1 MGLNLNKVIIAGN
14 LTQDPELR
22 QTQSGKSVVTFT
34 VAVNRSVKNDDNTY
48 RQETDFID
56 CQAWDK
62 RAEFLSRNFRKGSAV
77 CVLGGIRKRS
87 WTDSSA
93 TKRYATEVLCD
104 DILFAGV
111 KSAQEGEEAHSVENT
126 QQQVQMPQGQPV
138 APPSYSNDTARFEEL
153 KIDDD
158 LPFD

>member
-1 MGLNLNKVIIAGN
+1 MGLNLNKVIIAGY

-87 WTDSSA
+87 WTDSSG
-93 TKRYATEVLCD
+93 TKRYATEVLCE

-111 KSAQEGEEAHSVENT
+111 KSAQEGEEARGGVHTPQTPSNAPAEPDFSAPAAQPNFTELNT
-126 QQQVQMPQGQPV
+126 
-138 APPSYSNDTARFEEL
+138 NE
-153 KIDDD
+153 D
-158 LPFD
+158 LPF